1 MRGIRERKEVRVV
14 ESLQYN
20 TKMAIV
26 GQREK
31 ERGEKGLKR

>member
-1 MRGIRERKEVRVV
+1 MRGVRECKEVRVV

-20 TKMAIV
+20 TKMAIA
-26 GQREK
+26 GQHGK